1 MSKNKRAKSKPQK
14 IQPKPKN
21 RKIKDF
27 LINLTYE
34 CLECLLKQAQ
44 STAKIYCAQFH
55 KDSKESAQIE
65 QMTCSVVKD
74 LFKTL
79 EDFQDLS
86 LENLKN
92 ENRNLTCKDKAKLQD
107 LMREFFKQKYTFS
120 FDIESQNHIEIP
132 PTMLAVLVYDRIHKS
147 LNCFSPYGKI
157 KEASIQKARLY
168 KQYFLE
174 SLHKKIESQ
183 ASVAKILEFAIR
195 ISVLG
200 NVLDYGAQMSF
211 DLEEQAQRILEV
223 PFASFDLESFLCRLK
238 SAKNLVMIGDN
249 AGENEFDEIL
259 IIALNLLYPH
269 LEIFYF
275 VRGAEIINDITLS
288 DLKHT
293 DSAIFTLAKVVDSG
307 VMSPGFIESLASA
320 EAKEIYHNADVI
332 LAKGMGNF
340 ESMENSAKQDE
351 RIFLLFKIKCDVV
364 KNYLQKNLGDFVFFN
379 PNLYAIP

>member
-1 MSKNKRAKSKPQK
+1 M
-14 IQPKPKN
+14 
-21 RKIKDF
+21 
-27 LINLTYE
+27 
-34 CLECLLKQAQ
+34 LKQAQ
-44 STAKIYCAQFH
+44 STAKIHCAQFY

-65 QMTCSVVKD
+65 QTTCSVVKD
-74 LFKTL
+74 LFQTL

-86 LENLKN
+86 LENSKN
-92 ENRNLTCKDKAKLQD
+92 ENRNLTFKDKAKLQD
-107 LMREFFKQKYTFS
+107 LMREFFKQKYALS
-120 FDIESQNHIEIP
+120 FGVESQNHFEIP

-147 LNCFSPYGKI
+147 LKDFSPYGKI

-183 ASVAKILEFAIR
+183 ASITQILEFAIR

-211 DLEEQAQRILEV
+211 DLEEQAQKILEV

-238 SAKNLVMIGDN
+238 SAKNLVIIGDN

-259 IIALNLLYPH
+259 IVALKSLYPH

-275 VRGAEIINDITLS
+275 VRGAEIINDITLT

-293 DSAIFTLAKVVDSG
+293 DSALFTLAKVVDSG

-320 EAKEIYHNADVI
+320 EAKEIYHNADVV

-340 ESMENSAKQDE
+340 ESMENLAKQDK

-379 PNLYAIP
+379 PNLYAIS

>member
-1 MSKNKRAKSKPQK
+1 M
-14 IQPKPKN
+14 
-21 RKIKDF
+21 
-27 LINLTYE
+27 
-34 CLECLLKQAQ
+34 
-44 STAKIYCAQFH
+44 
-55 KDSKESAQIE
+55 
-65 QMTCSVVKD
+65 
-74 LFKTL
+74 
-79 EDFQDLS
+79 
-86 LENLKN
+86 
-92 ENRNLTCKDKAKLQD
+92 
-107 LMREFFKQKYTFS
+107 
-120 FDIESQNHIEIP
+120 
-132 PTMLAVLVYDRIHKS
+132 
-147 LNCFSPYGKI
+147 
-157 KEASIQKARLY
+157 Y

-379 PNLYAIP
+379 PNLYTIP

>member
-1 MSKNKRAKSKPQK
+1 M
-14 IQPKPKN
+14 
-21 RKIKDF
+21 
-27 LINLTYE
+27 
-34 CLECLLKQAQ
+34 LKQAQ
-44 STAKIYCAQFH
+44 STAKIHCAQFY

-65 QMTCSVVKD
+65 QTTCSVVKD
-74 LFKTL
+74 LFQTL

-86 LENLKN
+86 LENSKN
-92 ENRNLTCKDKAKLQD
+92 ENRNLTFKDKAKLQD
-107 LMREFFKQKYTFS
+107 LMREFFKQKYALS
-120 FDIESQNHIEIP
+120 FGVESQNHFEIP

-147 LNCFSPYGKI
+147 LKDFSPYGKI

-183 ASVAKILEFAIR
+183 ASITQILEFAIR

-211 DLEEQAQRILEV
+211 DLE
-223 PFASFDLESFLCRLK
+223 SFLCRLK
-238 SAKNLVMIGDN
+238 SAKNLVIIGDN

-259 IIALNLLYPH
+259 IVALKSLYPH

-275 VRGAEIINDITLS
+275 VRGAEIINDITLT

-293 DSAIFTLAKVVDSG
+293 DSALFTLAKVVDSG

-320 EAKEIYHNADVI
+320 EAKEIYRNADVV

-340 ESMENSAKQDE
+340 ESMENLAKQDK

-379 PNLYAIP
+379 PNLYAIS

>member
-1 MSKNKRAKSKPQK
+1 
-14 IQPKPKN
+14 
-21 RKIKDF
+21 
-27 LINLTYE
+27 
-34 CLECLLKQAQ
+34 
-44 STAKIYCAQFH
+44 
-55 KDSKESAQIE
+55 
-65 QMTCSVVKD
+65 
-74 LFKTL
+74 
-79 EDFQDLS
+79 
-86 LENLKN
+86 
-92 ENRNLTCKDKAKLQD
+92 
-107 LMREFFKQKYTFS
+107 
-120 FDIESQNHIEIP
+120 
-132 PTMLAVLVYDRIHKS
+132 
-147 LNCFSPYGKI
+147 
-157 KEASIQKARLY
+157 
-168 KQYFLE
+168 
-174 SLHKKIESQ
+174 
-183 ASVAKILEFAIR
+183 
-195 ISVLG
+195 
-200 NVLDYGAQMSF
+200 
-211 DLEEQAQRILEV
+211 
-223 PFASFDLESFLCRLK
+223 
-238 SAKNLVMIGDN
+238 MIGDN

-379 PNLYAIP
+379 PNLYTIP